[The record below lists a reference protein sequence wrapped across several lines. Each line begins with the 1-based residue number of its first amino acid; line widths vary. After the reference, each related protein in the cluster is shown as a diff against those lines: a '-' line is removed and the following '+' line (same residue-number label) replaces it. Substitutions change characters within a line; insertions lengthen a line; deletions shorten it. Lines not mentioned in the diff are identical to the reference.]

1 MAFNDLLGIVEKAEG
16 SNQKYLKT
24 NYKAIEN
31 TQGWKNVL
39 SEKADAPGI
48 EKLRQD
54 NHIRPDYD
62 AEQLQK
68 MSVAAGRDL
77 TAIYDTSGYLSKLL
91 LTAYEL
97 DDLFHETMRE
107 IFQIDPSSGRSK
119 DGKVTYGAGPVKAE
133 ERVRAKAQSDYADRP
148 SPSTSCVIDFIR

>member
-1 MAFNDLLGIVEKAEG
+1 MEKANE
-16 SNQKYLKT
+16 SNKKFLKK

-31 TQGWKNVL
+31 SEAWKNVL

-62 AEQLQK
+62 TEQLQK
-68 MSVAAGRDL
+68 MSVTAGRDL
-77 TAIYDTSGYLSKLL
+77 TAIYDTSGYLSKLM

-97 DDLFHETMRE
+97 DDLFHDTMRE
-107 IFQIDPSSGRSK
+107 IFEIDPTSGRSK
-119 DGKVTYGAGPVKAE
+119 DGKVSYGAGPVKAE
-133 ERVRAKAQSDYADRP
+133 ERVKAKAQSDYADRP